1 MTRTPRLLLSVAL
14 AGAATLASSLQ
25 AQTAYQWLP
34 LTSGN
39 ASGSWNSAA
48 NWNPAGPAAGVD
60 NTASFV
66 QSITSAA
73 TVTLDADQTIG
84 NLFFGVTG
92 GSNFNWAVNSGTP
105 TTSRLF
111 LSSSAGQAGVA
122 VTNQTATIG
131 APVTAPGGLWKSGAG
146 VLVLGAANSFAGSN
160 YVSAGTLRLNNVG
173 ALNGASAVGV
183 PSGGRVQPGVSG
195 TYGNVPLFLAGQGI
209 ADARG
214 ALYVNVDGG
223 NIVLPQDITMTADTR
238 IGAYSGGGTYSLS
251 GAISGATNL
260 NLWSGGGAYTHMQ
273 TWVLSGSNTYS
284 GSTTLEAGFGSGQTV
299 RLSGGPDRLPTTTR
313 LTINTSWADGSSRPA
328 PGNFD
333 LGGNN
338 QTLAGLT
345 ISSGAKT
352 NINSLISSSANMP
365 TLTING
371 GGASAINFAVQGGV
385 PVLNISNVVLNVNTE
400 PAYDLRT
407 IIQNGATINLQKG
420 TYNSSFYTA
429 LGRTGNGTINVTNG
443 LFSNTGELLMA
454 YGGTGVG
461 YLNVGGAGVADM
473 HFIRLGN
480 TTPGSAVTLNSG
492 GTIRANQV
500 STYASATNN
509 YFIFNGG
516 LLQANTSPAGGG
528 ASWFGGANVTALVR
542 SNGAAIST
550 QDKNGAAHNL
560 TISKPL
566 LPEAGSTGGL
576 VKLGAG
582 TLRLADAWTYNATVI
597 DTNTVPPTTNIVA
610 VTVPIT
616 NSYAGPTTV
625 SNGTLMVDGA
635 IDVSAVTLQPGTTLA
650 GTGYVARTTAL
661 TGASVAPGASGTF
674 GTLTVSN
681 LTAAGSNQ
689 FLFDLSPDGSAVGS
703 GVNDLLALN
712 NISLGSQT
720 VVGLEFPMGYPYAS
734 NRYVVATYSGS
745 SSGLAGLVLAPQ
757 LIGSRAAIG
766 MDVGTPGQVAVIL
779 TNGAPPNTYLTWY
792 GNSPN
797 NSWDL
802 NQTPNWSYGTETFY
816 NSDSVTFDDSAQT
829 NVVRLVGTLAPA
841 AITFNNNSQPYS
853 FYGSGKISGAATLSL
868 AGYYGVTIATDND
881 NTGATT
887 VGGAGITL
895 QIGNG
900 GTSGA
905 IGSGDVQ
912 FTWAGNTLAYNRTD
926 SLTLIN
932 RIYGGSGLEP
942 LVQVN
947 SGALTLAGTADN
959 SWATATVNS
968 GAALTLA
975 KASGSG
981 VHALGGIG
989 TALTID
995 SGATAKFGGTGGD
1008 QIYDG
1013 RDVLNEGT
1021 LDLGSQSEAVNNLVG
1036 SGRVIN
1042 STAGDGVL
1050 SVGSANAEIAFSG
1063 VFQDGVGKAGL
1074 TKLGSGTM
1082 TVTTTNTATGPL
1094 TVVGS
1099 GLVYL
1104 SNPTAPAW
1112 AGPVT
1117 INNNAGAN
1125 PRLILQAPEQI
1136 GDTSILSFGGSG
1148 TERRFQLNGFN
1159 ETIGGLNDLAGV
1171 AGNRI
1176 VEAAADGVEN
1186 SPATLTLNVP
1196 AGVTNTLNAYVRNA
1210 VGALNSALT
1219 IVKKGAGTQTFSG
1232 VGTVDYSGPTTVEA
1246 GVLEV
1251 SGANSVLANSAIT
1264 LAGGT
1269 MKFSGGGTRA
1279 MPIPGHGALQ
1289 VGGGTLILPTNLTY
1303 TGSTL
1308 ISAGTLQLGD
1318 GNANG
1323 SIATDV
1329 TDNGGF
1335 TIKVATNT
1343 VQTFAGSISGTGSFT
1358 KDAFGTLHLTGSNSF
1373 AGNATISAG
1382 ALWINNSQGLGTGT
1396 KTVSIN
1402 NGTAGNPSLHLN
1414 GTNGSINLPATFSFN
1429 TSWAN
1434 GTIYNEAGN
1443 NSIAGNISLT
1453 AGGGDTYVLANGG
1466 TLTLA
1471 GIISPSTT
1479 GRGLRLGGSARGTVS
1494 GNIINSSSTNT
1505 LAALHKMDA
1514 GTWTL
1519 AGTNLF
1525 TGPTTVE
1532 AGTLL
1537 VNGSLA
1543 TNTVAVFTNSTL
1555 GGSGII
1561 LGAVTVQNGGTLAPG
1576 TSVGVLTISNVLT
1589 LAALST
1595 NLFELN
1601 AALGTNDAVTGIS
1614 TVTYGGALLL
1624 SNVSGTFTGG
1634 QSFKLFTAANY
1645 AVATFASIQ
1654 WPTLGSGLAW
1664 TNRLNQDGTIAV
1676 YSTTPPQPII
1686 TSWTLSGSDLLL
1698 HGSNGAPNAT
1708 FRVLASPSVTAPV
1721 NTWVP
1726 LTQAGTFGSDGTF
1739 NYTVPV
1745 NPALPQQFL
1754 LLSVP

>member
-1 MTRTPRLLLSVAL
+1 M
-14 AGAATLASSLQ
+14 
-25 AQTAYQWLP
+25 
-34 LTSGN
+34 
-39 ASGSWNSAA
+39 
-48 NWNPAGPAAGVD
+48 
-60 NTASFV
+60 
-66 QSITSAA
+66 SI
-73 TVTLDADQTIG
+73 
-84 NLFFGVTG
+84 N
-92 GSNFNWAVNSGTP
+92 
-105 TTSRLF
+105 
-111 LSSSAGQAGVA
+111 
-122 VTNQTATIG
+122 
-131 APVTAPGGLWKSGAG
+131 
-146 VLVLGAANSFAGSN
+146 
-160 YVSAGTLRLNNVG
+160 
-173 ALNGASAVGV
+173 
-183 PSGGRVQPGVSG
+183 
-195 TYGNVPLFLAGQGI
+195 
-209 ADARG
+209 
-214 ALYVNVDGG
+214 
-223 NIVLPQDITMTADTR
+223 
-238 IGAYSGGGTYSLS
+238 
-251 GAISGATNL
+251 
-260 NLWSGGGAYTHMQ
+260 
-273 TWVLSGSNTYS
+273 
-284 GSTTLEAGFGSGQTV
+284 
-299 RLSGGPDRLPTTTR
+299 
-313 LTINTSWADGSSRPA
+313 
-328 PGNFD
+328 
-333 LGGNN
+333 
-338 QTLAGLT
+338 
-345 ISSGAKT
+345 
-352 NINSLISSSANMP
+352 
-365 TLTING
+365 
-371 GGASAINFAVQGGV
+371 
-385 PVLNISNVVLNVNTE
+385 
-400 PAYDLRT
+400 
-407 IIQNGATINLQKG
+407 
-420 TYNSSFYTA
+420 
-429 LGRTGNGTINVTNG
+429 
-443 LFSNTGELLMA
+443 
-454 YGGTGVG
+454 
-461 YLNVGGAGVADM
+461 
-473 HFIRLGN
+473 
-480 TTPGSAVTLNSG
+480 
-492 GTIRANQV
+492 
-500 STYASATNN
+500 
-509 YFIFNGG
+509 
-516 LLQANTSPAGGG
+516 
-528 ASWFGGANVTALVR
+528 
-542 SNGAAIST
+542 
-550 QDKNGAAHNL
+550 
-560 TISKPL
+560 KPL

-582 TLRLADAWTYNATVI
+582 TLRLADSWTYNATVI

-650 GTGYVARTTAL
+650 GTGYVARATAL
-661 TGASVAPGASGTF
+661 AGASVAPGASGTF

-681 LTAAGSNQ
+681 LTVAGSNQ

-734 NRYVVATYSGS
+734 NRYVVVTYSGS

-757 LIGSRAAIG
+757 LISSRAAIG
-766 MDVGTPGQVAVIL
+766 LDVGTPGQVAVIL

-797 NSWDL
+797 NNWDL

-841 AITFNNNSQPYS
+841 AVTFNNNSQPYS
-853 FYGSGKISGAATLSL
+853 FYGSGKISGAAALSL

-926 SLTLIN
+926 SLTLNN

-989 TALTID
+989 TALTINP
-995 SGATAKFGGTGGD
+995 GATAKFGGTGGD

-1021 LDLGSQSEAVNNLVG
+1021 LDLGSQSEVINNLVG

-1094 TVVGS
+1094 TVVGG

-1117 INNNAGAN
+1117 INNNAGAT

-1159 ETIGGLNDLAGV
+1159 ETLGGLNDLAGV

-1232 VGTVDYSGPTTVEA
+1232 AGTVDYSGPTTVEA

-1269 MKFSGGGTRA
+1269 MKFSGGGTRSR
-1279 MPIPGHGALQ
+1279 PIPGNGTLQ
-1289 VGGGTLILPTNLTY
+1289 VGGGTLILPTNFTY
-1303 TGSTL
+1303 TGNTL

-1318 GNANG
+1318 GNVNG

-1329 TDNGGF
+1329 TDNGAF

-1343 VQTFAGSISGTGSFT
+1343 VQIFSGVVSGTGAFT
-1358 KDAFGTLHLTGSNSF
+1358 KDTFGTLYLTGANSF

-1382 ALWINNSQGLGTGT
+1382 ALWINSSPGLGTGT
-1396 KTVSIN
+1396 KTVNIV

-1414 GTNGSINLPATFSFN
+1414 GTNGSINLPATFSFS

-1434 GTIYNEAGN
+1434 GALFNEAGN
-1443 NSIAGNISLT
+1443 NTIAGNITLT
-1453 AGGGDTYVLANGG
+1453 GGGGDTYIVANGG
-1466 TLTLA
+1466 TLMLSGGLA
-1471 GIISPSTT
+1471 PNTT
-1479 GRGLRLGGSARGTVS
+1479 GRGLRLGGAANGTVS
-1494 GNIINSSSTNT
+1494 GTITNGPSTNT
-1505 LAALHKMDA
+1505 LAALRKLDA

-1532 AGTLL
+1532 AGKLL

-1543 TNTVAVFTNSTL
+1543 TNTVTVLTNATL
-1555 GGSGII
+1555 GGSGAI
-1561 LGAVTVQNGGTLAPG
+1561 LGAVIVQSGGTLAPG
-1576 TSVGVLTISNVLT
+1576 ISIGTLTISNSLT
-1589 LAALST
+1589 LGALST
-1595 NLFELN
+1595 NVFELS
-1601 AALGTNDAVTGIS
+1601 AAGSTNDQVRGLG
-1614 TVTYGGALLL
+1614 TVTYGGTLLL
-1624 SNVSGTFTGG
+1624 SNMSGGFVAG
-1634 QSFKLFTAANY
+1634 QSFKLFDAANY
-1645 AVATFASIQ
+1645 GVATFAQIQ
-1654 WPTLGSGLAW
+1654 WPVLGAGLSW
-1664 TNRLNQDGTIAV
+1664 TNRLNQNGTLAV
-1676 YSTTPPQPII
+1676 LGTVSPVPANLTFAVVGNALHLTWPLDHTGWVLEAQTNSLAVGLSNNWVRLPSSASTNAVILPMDPAN
-1686 TSWTLSGSDLLL
+1686 GSVFYRL
-1698 HGSNGAPNAT
+1698 GYP
-1708 FRVLASPSVTAPV
+1708 
-1721 NTWVP
+1721 
-1726 LTQAGTFGSDGTF
+1726 
-1739 NYTVPV
+1739 
-1745 NPALPQQFL
+1745 
-1754 LLSVP
+1754 